1 MAIKDSTSGMMRI
14 LTFEE
19 TLNQIRNDK
28 RLSERPSPQLTQRLN
43 TFWFQSPF
51 NQRMYNEV
59 GEDLK
64 RTALVQAE
72 TAKAQQSFSEFAA
85 ASGIPANVMRVAMDA
100 DDTPLQSE
108 SERGTSPGPR
118 QTISKKR
125 QSKTGLSHIPQ
136 TQHGADVRDQLEL
149 QGIAE
154 EAAQAA
160 ASSSSA
166 AAVRDDLSRNQ
177 ALMSNVTSISV
188 PKAMAQKIKQSIKER
203 KEKEKAARE
212 KRKAVSLGKASSTM
226 IENATM
232 MSAQSPVMQSL
243 GESALSGMLT
253 MAASRDNNPDR
264 INEMD
269 NKRTQEDAYR
279 GLTRL
284 RKMQIPVQPD
294 RRRPKT
300 S

>member
-226 IENATM
+226 